1 MFSQASVILFTG
13 GGHVFQHA
21 LDRHTP
27 VRQPQSDTPRADTP
41 LWADTPTGA
50 DIPTGQPPPSV
61 CWDTPPYP
69 VHAGIHPPAATATDG
84 THPTGMHSCFICN
97 MNRTLPLGNPWAATL
112 KGVFVGNGRTW
123 WRIYMYGNIHPISII
138 MYILFQLSCISCII
152 MYGNIHPISIIMYN
166 HISCINLKMHADFRT
181 IR

>member
-1 MFSQASVILFTG
+1 MAKLNLHWECSFITVNATIAQGYVFTG
-13 GGHVFQHA
+13 VCHSVHRGACIPACTGQTPPGKTA
-21 LDRHTP
+21 P
-27 VRQPQSDTPRADTP
+27 VRHPH
-41 LWADTPTGA
+41 WADIA
-50 DIPTGQPPPSV
+50 TGQTPPGQAPPPSV

-69 VHAGIHPPAATATDG
+69 VHAGIHPPAATAADG
-84 THPTGMHSCFICN
+84 THPTGMHSSFICN

-123 WRIYMYGNIHPISII
+123 RIY
-138 MYILFQLSCISCII
+138 

-166 HISCINLKMHADFRT
+166 HISCINLKMHADFQT